1 VVAYNVFRGA
11 SSGGSYS
18 KISAMNASTSYLDD
32 TVQAG
37 QTYVYVTT
45 AVDGSGNESA
55 NSNQA
60 LAVIPTP

>member
-1 VVAYNVFRGA
+1 MI
-11 SSGGSYS
+11 SS
-18 KISAMNASTSYLDD
+18 MNASTSYIDD

-45 AVDGSGNESA
+45 AVDGTGKESA